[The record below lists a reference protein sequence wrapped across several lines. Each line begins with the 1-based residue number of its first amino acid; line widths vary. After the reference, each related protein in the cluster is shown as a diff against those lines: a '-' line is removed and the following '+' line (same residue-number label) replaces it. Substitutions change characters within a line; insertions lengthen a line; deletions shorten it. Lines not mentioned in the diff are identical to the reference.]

1 MGIGTVMEKLEKP
14 IIDTL
19 TGSFLLST
27 PQMPDPR
34 FAEQVIYICSHSH
47 EGAMGI
53 AVNKPNPRLRLEEVL
68 LGNSLPVPSGLVAPV
83 YMGGPVEP
91 EAAFILYQSDYVT
104 EHHLEV
110 SSTVYLSRTS
120 KILEDIAHGCGPEKF
135 LFAIGYAGWG
145 PGQLEQELVSQG
157 WLTIPAQDSIIFD
170 VPDDEKWH
178 KAAALYGI
186 DISIYQDF
194 IGNA

>member
-1 MGIGTVMEKLEKP
+1 MKQSKKP

-34 FAEQVIYICSHSH
+34 FAEQVIYICSHGH
-47 EGAMGI
+47 EGAVGI
-53 AVNKPNPRLRLEEVL
+53 AVNKPNAQLSLDDVL
-68 LGNSLPVPSGLVAPV
+68 HSNGLPIPENLHSSI
-83 YMGGPVEP
+83 YIGGPVEP
-91 EAAFILYQSDYVT
+91 NAAFILYRSDYVT
-104 EHHLEV
+104 EQHIEV
-110 SSTVYLSRTS
+110 SSTVYLSRNTLV
-120 KILEDIAHGCGPEKF
+120 LEDIAYGRGPEKF

-157 WLTIPAQDSIIFD
+157 WLTIPAEDSIIFD
-170 VPDDEKWH
+170 VPDDEKW
-178 KAAALYGI
+178 KRAAAIYGI
-186 DISIYQDF
+186 DISTFQDC

>member
-1 MGIGTVMEKLEKP
+1 MEQTGRP

-27 PQMPDPR
+27 AQMPDPR
-34 FAEQVIYICSHSH
+34 FSEQVIYICSHGH
-47 EGAMGI
+47 DGAVGI
-53 AVNKPNPRLRLEEVL
+53 AINKPNPLLNLEEVL
-68 LGNSLPVPSGLVAPV
+68 LTNNLPVPADMTASV

-91 EAAFILYQSDYVT
+91 NSAFILYQSDYVT
-104 EHHLEV
+104 EQHIEV
-110 SSTVYLSRTS
+110 SSTVYLSRNT
-120 KILEDIAHGCGPEKF
+120 KVLEDIANERGPEKF
-135 LFAIGYAGWG
+135 LFAVGYAGWG

-170 VPDDEKWH
+170 VPDDDKWRQ
-178 KAAALYGI
+178 AAAMYGI
-186 DISIYQDF
+186 DISTYQDF